1 MQPERVL
8 SDKEIKSNLETGTT
22 HVERLPTSEIPD
34 FVGEDVSY
42 GPGGFR
48 GIIAS
53 PFVCGAAFLASL
65 GGFSFGYDQGVIS
78 VINVMPQF
86 KSQYPEINNGFYK
99 GLMTAM
105 LELGAFLGC
114 FFMPWLADKI
124 SRKWALSVVVVI
136 FCIGAIIQ
144 TAAPTYAV
152 LTFGRFFGGIGVGTL
167 ALGAPLYISEIAPP
181 NLRGALLVLES
192 VSIVLGVVIAYWISY
207 GTQYLDG
214 DISFR
219 LPFGLQ
225 MVCAVFLG
233 VGIHF
238 FPYSPRWL
246 GLVGRED
253 DCIESLCK
261 LRRLPRTDNRVQTEY
276 QAIMTEVE
284 FQARILE
291 KRHPGASG
299 LKLEWLTWTD
309 LFKKHTWRR
318 TAVGMGVAF
327 FQQFSGINGFIYY
340 APTLFASLGQTDE
353 MSLVLSGTLNIG
365 QLVAVMLCFCII
377 DKVGRRPLA
386 IWGALGMALPY
397 VIMSALVGLYSHDW
411 AANKAAGWGTTAMA
425 YIYVLMYGVSYSPLT
440 WALPSEVF
448 STSTR
453 AKGVALSTATVW
465 ISNFIIGVIVPTMIE
480 DAGYGTYVFFAIMC
494 LLAAVWAYF
503 LVPETKG
510 KTLEQVDDL
519 FGDDSGQEEKE
530 IMREVV
536 LNGGARRAENML
548 TAGKVGDLSDETS
561 V

>member
-1 MQPERVL
+1 MEPDRVL
-8 SDKEIKSNLETGTT
+8 SDKEIKGESETRTT
-22 HVERLPTSEIPD
+22 HVETLPTSEVPD

-42 GPGGFR
+42 GPRGFR
-48 GIIAS
+48 GLIGS

-86 KSQYPEINNGFYK
+86 KSKYPEIESGFYK

-124 SRKWALSVVVVI
+124 SRKWALSIVVVI

-181 NLRGALLVLES
+181 NLRGTLLVLES
-192 VSIVLGVVIAYWISY
+192 ISIVTGVVIAYWMTY

-214 DISFR
+214 EASFR

-225 MVCAVFLG
+225 MVCAIFLG

-246 GLVGRED
+246 GLVGREE
-253 DCIESLCK
+253 DCMESLCK
-261 LRRLPRTDNRVQTEY
+261 LRRLPRTDHRVQTEY
-276 QAIMTEVE
+276 QAIMAEVE
-284 FQARILE
+284 FQAIMLE
-291 KRHPGASG
+291 KRHPGARG
-299 LKLEWLTWTD
+299 FKLEFLTWTD
-309 LFKKHTWRR
+309 LFKKRTWRR

-340 APTLFASLGQTDE
+340 APTLFSSLGQTDQ

-365 QLVAVMLCFCII
+365 QLVAVIICFCII

-386 IWGALGMALPY
+386 VWGGVGMTIPY
-397 VIMSALVGLYSHDW
+397 IIMSALVGLYSHDW
-411 AANKAAGWGTTAMA
+411 AANKAAGWATTAMA
-425 YIYVLMYGVSYSPLT
+425 YLYILLYGVSYSPLG

-448 STSTR
+448 NNSTR

-480 DAGYGTYVFFAIMC
+480 EAGYGTYVFFAIMC
-494 LLAAVWAYF
+494 MLAAVWAF
-503 LVPETKG
+503 LLVPETKG
-510 KTLEQVDDL
+510 KTLEQIDEV
-519 FGDDSGQEEKE
+519 FGDASGAEERE
-530 IMREVV
+530 VMREVA
-536 LNGGARRAENML
+536 LSGGARRAKVML
-548 TAGKVGDLSDETS
+548 TAGKVVDETT

>member
-1 MQPERVL
+1 MEPDRVL
-8 SDKEIKSNLETGTT
+8 SDKEIR
-22 HVERLPTSEIPD
+22 VPD

-42 GPGGFR
+42 GPGGFH
-48 GIIAS
+48 GLIGS
-53 PFVCGAAFLASL
+53 PFVCGAAFFASL

-78 VINVMPQF
+78 VIDVMPQF
-86 KSQYPEINNGFYK
+86 KAKYPEIESGFYK

-124 SRKWALSVVVVI
+124 SRKWALSIVVVI

-152 LTFGRFFGGIGVGTL
+152 LTFGCFFGGIGVGTL

-181 NLRGALLVLES
+181 NLRGTLFVLES
-192 VSIVLGVVIAYWISY
+192 VSIVLGVVIAYWMTY
-207 GTQYLDG
+207 GTHPRYLAG
-214 DISFR
+214 EASFR

-246 GLVGRED
+246 GLVGREE

-261 LRRLPRTDNRVQTEY
+261 LRRLPRTDHP
-276 QAIMTEVE
+276 IMVEVE
-284 FQARILE
+284 FQARMLE
-291 KRHPGASG
+291 KRHPGARG
-299 LKLEWLTWTD
+299 FKLELLTWTD
-309 LFKKHTWRR
+309 LFKKRTWRR

-327 FQQFSGINGFIYY
+327 FQQFSGINGRKLLTMT
-340 APTLFASLGQTDE
+340 ALSTTLPPCSPAS
-353 MSLVLSGTLNIG
+353 
-365 QLVAVMLCFCII
+365 LVAVIICFCII

-386 IWGALGMALPY
+386 VWGGVGMTLPY
-397 VIMSALVGLYSHDW
+397 IVMSALVGLYSDDW
-411 AANKAAGWGTTAMA
+411 AANKAAGWATTAMA
-425 YIYVLMYGVSYSPLT
+425 YFYILLYGVSYSPLG

-448 STSTR
+448 NNSTR

-480 DAGYGTYVFFAIMC
+480 EAGFGTYVFFAIMC
-494 LLAAVWAYF
+494 MLAAVWAF
-503 LVPETKG
+503 LLVPETKG
-510 KTLEQVDDL
+510 KTLEQIDEV
-519 FGDDSGQEEKE
+519 FGDASGAEERE
-530 IMREVV
+530 VMREVA
-536 LNGGARRAENML
+536 LSGGVRRAKDML
-548 TAGKVGDLSDETS
+548 TAGKVVDLRDETT